1 MSDMPPL
8 QATAV
13 AVALETAHSGHVVQ
27 FYENPSF
34 LLDQLS
40 RFVGTALGAGDA
52 AVVIARKA
60 IRDGLTQRLK
70 ARGFDVARAA
80 NRDRYIA
87 VDAAEVLS
95 KFMGNDLPDPERF
108 RDTVGEFLV
117 RAKAASE
124 GENPRVVAFGEM
136 VALLW
141 AEGRTEAAIRLEQL
155 WNDLAKTYSFNL
167 WCGYPL
173 AGFSK
178 QEYSEAFVRICEEHS
193 AVIPDE
199 SYTALTTE
207 EMRLRN
213 VAALQQKAQALEA
226 ERSLRQSEER
236 FRHLVEAAQDYAI
249 FMLEPSG
256 CISTWNVG
264 AERIKGYGASEI
276 IGKHFSVF
284 YPEEDIRAGKPQRL
298 LKIAAAEGRVED
310 EGWRVRKDGSRFWAD
325 VIITALRDESGSLIG
340 FSKVTRDFTDRMRA
354 AEELQAAK
362 HRLEESEKSLREL
375 SRHLLRTQDEERR
388 RIGRDLHDSL
398 GQYLSALKMKLAS
411 LNSTVGNNAKAQREL
426 EECMELAEES
436 IKDVRTV
443 SYLLYPPMLEQ
454 FGLRS
459 AIAWYLDGFS
469 KRSGIKTTFDIS
481 KDFGR
486 LAPDVELAMFRVLQ
500 ESLTNVHRHSGSP
513 TASVKLSVRDGLAVL
528 EISDRGKGIPGHLS
542 HPEKD
547 WIGTLGVG
555 IRGMNERMRQ
565 LGGRIELSSSP
576 EGTTVTAAI
585 PIEGQASE

>member
-213 VAALQQKAQALEA
+213 VAVLQQKAQALEA
-226 ERSLRQSEER
+226 ERNLRQSEER

-276 IGKHFSVF
+276 IGRHFSVF

-298 LKIAAAEGRVED
+298 LAIAAAEGRVED
-310 EGWRVRKDGSRFWAD
+310 EGWRIRKDGSRFWAD
-325 VIITALRDESGSLIG
+325 VIITALRDESG
-340 FSKVTRDFTDRMRA
+340 T
-354 AEELQAAK
+354 
-362 HRLEESEKSLREL
+362 
-375 SRHLLRTQDEERR
+375 
-388 RIGRDLHDSL
+388 
-398 GQYLSALKMKLAS
+398 
-411 LNSTVGNNAKAQREL
+411 
-426 EECMELAEES
+426 
-436 IKDVRTV
+436 
-443 SYLLYPPMLEQ
+443 
-454 FGLRS
+454 
-459 AIAWYLDGFS
+459 
-469 KRSGIKTTFDIS
+469 
-481 KDFGR
+481 
-486 LAPDVELAMFRVLQ
+486 
-500 ESLTNVHRHSGSP
+500 
-513 TASVKLSVRDGLAVL
+513 
-528 EISDRGKGIPGHLS
+528 
-542 HPEKD
+542 
-547 WIGTLGVG
+547 
-555 IRGMNERMRQ
+555 
-565 LGGRIELSSSP
+565 
-576 EGTTVTAAI
+576 
-585 PIEGQASE
+585 

>member
-8 QATAV
+8 QDAAV
-13 AVALETAHSGHVVQ
+13 AVARETAHSGHVVQ

-52 AVVIARKA
+52 AIVIARKA

-70 ARGFDVARAA
+70 ARGFDVAQAA
-80 NRDRYIA
+80 NQDRYIA
-87 VDAAEVLS
+87 LDAAEVLS

-108 RDTVGEFLV
+108 SNTIETFLV
-117 RAKAASE
+117 RAKAAAE

-178 QEYSEAFVRICEEHS
+178 QEDGEAFVRICEEHS

-226 ERSLRQSEER
+226 ERILRRSEER

-249 FMLEPSG
+249 FMLKPSG
-256 CISTWNVG
+256 CISSWNVG
-264 AERIKGYGASEI
+264 AERIKGYRASEI

-284 YPEEDIRAGKPQRL
+284 YSEEDIRAGKPQRL
-298 LKIAAAEGRVED
+298 LEIAAAEGRVED
-310 EGWRVRKDGSRFWAD
+310 EGWRIRKDGSRFWAD

-411 LNSTVGNNAKAQREL
+411 LNSTVGNNAKVQREID
-426 EECMELAEES
+426 ECMDLAEES

-459 AIAWYLDGFS
+459 AISWYLDGFS
-469 KRSGIKTTFDIS
+469 NRSGIETTFDTS

-500 ESLTNVHRHSGSP
+500 ESLTNVHRHSSSP
-513 TASVKLSVRDGLAVL
+513 TASVRLSVRDGLAVL

-542 HPEKD
+542 HAESD

-555 IRGMNERMRQ
+555 MRGMNERMRQ

-576 EGTTVTAAI
+576 EGTTVTATI
-585 PIEGQASE
+585 PIEGHS